1 MQSII
6 SPAPR
11 DEWRVVVAGDSSALP
26 EHAPEWV
33 DALCAAG
40 PYRDASRYY
49 RLFDGR
55 EFVLPLVRRTG
66 VPGWGGSLLSYP
78 AAWGMGGLVGAGLD
92 ADVVRTVLADLRE
105 IGSQRISIRPDPLD
119 FPAWSAVV
127 DSSVTLISRRAHV
140 IDLTGGADAV
150 WSRMSPT
157 ARRGTR
163 RAERA
168 GVRVET
174 DRTGALLEDYYRLF
188 LISVDRWAE
197 QQHEPRPLA
206 QFRARRRDPLAKMQM
221 MAETL
226 GKAFAVTLAYV
237 DEQPASGSI
246 TLLGQTAHYTR
257 GAMDKERVGATC
269 AGDLVHWR
277 AIQLACDLGCTA
289 YHLGESG
296 TSASLAQYKEKFGAE
311 PFDYAEL
318 RLERLPYTR
327 ADQAVRSAV
336 KRVLRFRDAEP
347 GREV

>member
-1 MQSII
+1 MLKVV

-11 DEWRVVVAGDSSALP
+11 DEWRAVVANDPTALP

-40 PYRDASRYY
+40 PYVDASRYY
-49 RLFDGR
+49 RLDGR

-66 VPGWGGSLLSYP
+66 LSGLGGSLLSYP
-78 AAWGMGGLVGAGLD
+78 TSWGMGGLIGAGLE
-92 ADVVRTVLADLRE
+92 AEVVRMVLADLRAT
-105 IGSQRISIRPDPLD
+105 GSQRIAIRPDPLD
-119 FPAWSAVV
+119 FPAWAAAM
-127 DSSVTLISRRAHV
+127 DSSVISISRRAHV

-150 WSRMSPT
+150 WAKMSKS

-163 RAERA
+163 LAERA

-188 LISVDRWAE
+188 VLSVDRWAGR
-197 QQHEPRPLA
+197 QHEPRALA
-206 QFRARRRDPLAKMQM
+206 QFRARRRDPLVKLVA

-226 GKAFAVTLAYV
+226 GKAFAVSLAYV
-237 DEQPASGSI
+237 DDKPAFGSI
-246 TLLGQTAHYTR
+246 TLLGQTAHDTR
-257 GAMDKERVGATC
+257 AAMDKDLIGATC
-269 AGDLVHWR
+269 AGDLVQWR
-277 AIQLACDLGCTA
+277 TIQLACDVGCSA

-311 PFDYAEL
+311 PVDYAEL

-327 ADQAVRSAV
+327 ADQAARSAV
-336 KRVLRFRDAEP
+336 KRVLRFRD
-347 GREV
+347 V

>member
-1 MQSII
+1 MLKVV

-11 DEWRVVVAGDSSALP
+11 DEWRAVVANDPTALP

-40 PYRDASRYY
+40 PYADVSRYY

-66 VPGWGGSLLSYP
+66 VPGLGGSLVSYP
-78 AAWGMGGLVGAGLD
+78 TSWGMGGLIGAGLD
-92 ADVVRTVLADLRE
+92 AEVVRMVLADLRAT
-105 IGSQRISIRPDPLD
+105 GSQRIAIRPDPLD
-119 FPAWSAVV
+119 FPAWSAAM
-127 DSSVTLISRRAHV
+127 DSSVISISRRAHV

-150 WSRMSPT
+150 WSKMSKS

-163 RAERA
+163 LAERA

-188 LISVDRWAE
+188 VLSVDRWAE
-197 QQHEPRPLA
+197 RQHEPRALA
-206 QFRARRRDPLAKMQM
+206 QFRARRRDPLAKLEA

-226 GKAFAVTLAYV
+226 GKAFAVSLAYV
-237 DEQPASGSI
+237 DDKPAFGSI
-246 TLLGQTAHYTR
+246 TLLGQTAHDTR
-257 GAMDKERVGATC
+257 AAMDKDRIGATC
-269 AGDLVHWR
+269 AGDLVQWR
-277 AIQLACDLGCTA
+277 TIQLACDVGCSA

-296 TSASLAQYKEKFGAE
+296 ASASLAQYKEKFGAE
-311 PFDYAEL
+311 PVDYAEL

-327 ADQAVRSAV
+327 ADQAARSAV
-336 KRVLRFRDAEP
+336 KRVLRFRD
-347 GREV
+347 V